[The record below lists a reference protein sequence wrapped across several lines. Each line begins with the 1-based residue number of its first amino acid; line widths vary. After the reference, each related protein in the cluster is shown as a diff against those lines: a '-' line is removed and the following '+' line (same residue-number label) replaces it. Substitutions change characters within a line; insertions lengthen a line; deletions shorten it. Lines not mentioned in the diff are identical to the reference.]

1 MPDKK
6 SQATPS
12 VETAQE
18 VERIRDIIFGP
29 QMRDY
34 EQRFQTLQRDLSRLQ
49 QELDRLTDQLAE
61 QGNSHN
67 KKLNE
72 LRRDMRQA
80 DDDLRDEMRRTAAQL
95 TNDKVDRMALGA
107 LFIELGNQLQ
117 EGGLLADML
126 KKLASQTQ

>member
-126 KKLASQTQ
+126 KKLAAQTQ